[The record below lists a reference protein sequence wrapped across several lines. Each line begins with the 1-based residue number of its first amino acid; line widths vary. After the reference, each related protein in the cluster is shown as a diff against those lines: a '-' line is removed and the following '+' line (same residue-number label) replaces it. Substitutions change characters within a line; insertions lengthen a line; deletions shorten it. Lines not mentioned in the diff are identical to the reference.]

1 MRHDGRYFDQ
11 LRNIKLET
19 NVYKQPEGSV
29 VVSFGDTQ
37 VICAATIED
46 SVPPFLKD
54 TNTGWIS
61 AEYSMLPRST
71 KTRIKEKVQK
81 EN

>member
-11 LRNIKLET
+11 LREIKLET

-37 VICAATIED
+37 VICSATIED
-46 SVPPFLKD
+46 SVPPFFKKYQYWL
-54 TNTGWIS
+54 GFS
-61 AEYSMLPRST
+61 
-71 KTRIKEKVQK
+71 RIQDAS
-81 EN
+81 